1 VDPSQDLLKYLS
13 QSSTFLLASK
23 KSFVDVLLLKYSSP
37 LSLKTMKS
45 MPTAA
50 PPPLYTQYYP
60 RAYVAPYLAAPLS
73 MTIDGNLSKLE
84 WQQAQH
90 NNVTPWSDLFD
101 DIRGADNS

>member
-1 VDPSQDLLKYLS
+1 
-13 QSSTFLLASK
+13 
-23 KSFVDVLLLKYSSP
+23 
-37 LSLKTMKS
+37 MKS

-73 MTIDGNLSKLE
+73 MTIDGNLSKPE
-84 WQQAQH
+84 WQQA
-90 NNVTPWSDLFD
+90 PWSDLFD